1 MSEQD
6 FLAPLPTE
14 TKTQKFLRIAKRPWA
29 VVAIAA
35 FVFVLILGL
44 SINRIMLSLLHS
56 RPEVVVPKLEGKSL
70 MEALR
75 TASALNLSIQQ
86 ESIDFDESLPAGTV
100 IRQHPP
106 SGMQVRSGRAI
117 RVIVSKGGQVV
128 FIPDVVGRPIAEAQ
142 SMLAGDG
149 IQMGAINEMYS
160 NDVPKGTVMTQ
171 HPSSAT
177 VATRGAMVDVSVSKG
192 MPPAGL
198 PLLPDF
204 IGQAS
209 SSVQEWASGVG
220 ASVKIREN
228 AKAIGPA
235 GTVVKQEPEPGQP
248 LLEGQD
254 IRITVVPLSSSQSS
268 RFTYSIPSDLGD
280 VTIRIMARDN
290 TGESQVYEGKH
301 KGGTKVEIPIG
312 INVTTRFRV
321 YVDDLLKEEKVVE
334 P

>member
-6 FLAPLPTE
+6 YLAPLPTE
-14 TKTQKFLRIAKRPWA
+14 TTTEKFWRIAKKPWA
-29 VVAIAA
+29 VVAIAVL
-35 FVFVLILGL
+35 VFVLILGL
-44 SINRIMLSLLHS
+44 SVNRIMLALLHS

-70 MEALR
+70 MDALR
-75 TASALNLSIQQ
+75 MVSELNLSLQQ
-86 ESIDFDESLPAGTV
+86 ESIDFDESLPAGTI

-128 FIPDVVGRPIAEAQ
+128 FIPDIVGRPIAEAQ

-160 NDVPKGTVMTQ
+160 TDIPKGTVMTQ
-171 HPSSAT
+171 NPSSAT

-209 SSVQEWASGVG
+209 SSVQEWAGGVG
-220 ASVKIREN
+220 AAVKMKEN
-228 AKAIGPA
+228 AKAVGPA

-248 LLEGQD
+248 LMEGQD
-254 IRITVVPLSSSQSS
+254 IRITVVPLSSNSSS
-268 RFTYSIPSDLGD
+268 RFTYVVPRDAGD
-280 VTIRIMARDN
+280 VTVRIMARDN
-290 TGESQVYEGKH
+290 TGESQVYEGQH
-301 KGGTKVEIPIG
+301 KGGAKVEIPIG
-312 INVTTRFRV
+312 IEVTTRFRV
-321 YVDDLLKEEKVVE
+321 YLDDILKQEKVVE